1 VFILG
6 VVMMSAVL
14 VMSLV
19 RGSLA
24 GGAPQTQDLAQTVA
38 GASSVSPTAA
48 AATTAG
54 GPSTGGASAAP
65 ASLTPAS
72 AAPSAS
78 AGPPAPSALTG
89 YSWPLAG
96 AVVTLPFGPS
106 PWGEFFVKG
115 ERFHDGLDIATQCGD
130 RVRAAHAGTVL
141 AAGRK
146 YDDYMG
152 WTSSPAAYYQLLDQK
167 GWWNSLPIVIVIDDG
182 NGYRSIYA
190 HESSVS
196 VKVGQKVK
204 AGQIIGFEG
213 ATGNASGCH
222 VHYGLF
228 SPLETSTFEL
238 DPSIVAKDLM
248 PQYEIARVDPFTV
261 LPFRCDIPEMRT
273 LRPAEATDCAPLPS
287 ATPSAGRKE

>member
-1 VFILG
+1 MFILG

-14 VMSLV
+14 VMAFV
-19 RGSLA
+19 RGSPA
-24 GGAPQTQDLAQTVA
+24 GSGAQARDQAQTVA
-38 GASSVSPTAA
+38 GASSVAPATAT

-54 GPSTGGASAAP
+54 GLSAGRASLVPSSAAP
-65 ASLTPAS
+65 P
-72 AAPSAS
+72 AS
-78 AGPPAPSALTG
+78 AGPQSPSALTG

-96 AVVTLPFGPS
+96 AIVTLPFGPS

-115 ERFHDGLDIATQCGD
+115 DRFHDGLDMATQCGD

-152 WTSSPAAYYQLLDQK
+152 WTSSPDAYYRLLDQK
-167 GWWNSLPIVIVIDDG
+167 GWWSSLPIVIVIDDG

-204 AGQIIGFEG
+204 AGQIIGVEG

-228 SPLETSTFEL
+228 SPLEISTFEL
-238 DPSIVAKDLM
+238 DPAIVAKDLM

-273 LRPAEATDCAPLPS
+273 LRPAEATNCAPLPS
-287 ATPSAGRKE
+287 AAPSAGRKE

>member
-1 VFILG
+1 MFILG

-14 VMSLV
+14 VMAFV
-19 RGSLA
+19 RGSSA
-24 GGAPQTQDLAQTVA
+24 GGGAQALDLAQTVA
-38 GASSVSPTAA
+38 GASSVAPATATG
-48 AATTAG
+48 ATTAG
-54 GPSTGGASAAP
+54 GPSAGGASAAP
-65 ASLTPAS
+65 ASAG
-72 AAPSAS
+72 PSAP
-78 AGPPAPSALTG
+78 AGPLAPSALSG
-89 YSWPLAG
+89 YSWPLAN
-96 AVVTLPFGPS
+96 AIITLPFGPS

-115 ERFHDGLDIATQCGD
+115 DRFHDGVDMATQCGD

-141 AAGRK
+141 AASRK

-152 WTSSPAAYYQLLDQK
+152 WTSSHAAYYHLLDQK
-167 GWWNSLPIVIVIDDG
+167 GWWNSLPIVIVVDDG

-196 VKVGQKVK
+196 VKVGQKIK
-204 AGQIIGFEG
+204 AGQIIGVEG

-238 DPSIVAKDLM
+238 DPAVVAKDLM
-248 PQYEIARVDPFTV
+248 PQYETARVDPFKV

-273 LRPAEATDCAPLPS
+273 LRPAEATACGPLPS
-287 ATPSAGRKE
+287 ATPKAGHTE